1 MINVIFYVKPY
12 RSKQPACFNNWE
24 SQERSK
30 TKDVIFAFFT
40 IRFFCDSFYRCQSPF
55 DTPHTD
61 CCEGKKRIRILF
73 FVRLVFFRQRS
84 GCGYIAWQFEEWR
97 PYFGDYVRLPRNTRS
112 DPAFRCHRWPRRI
125 GVCRFC
131 GREPSPERMFFFKC
145 VYDLCIKPDKN
156 FRNPNLEVSVGG
168 AKGPGLWSFSHS
180 FATGHHYTTAPKKP
194 KKFITV
200 SFSLNLSLPL
210 SLLLSLYCVFPIH
223 WNLDNSS
230 FFNSYLDDRVLNN

>member
-97 PYFGDYVRLPRNTRS
+97 PYFGDYVRLRRNTRS

-131 GREPSPERMFFFKC
+131 GREPSPERMFFLNVC
-145 VYDLCIKPDKN
+145 MVCAL
-156 FRNPNLEVSVGG
+156 NPTKTSEIPIL
-168 AKGPGLWSFSHS
+168 K
-180 FATGHHYTTAPKKP
+180 
-194 KKFITV
+194 
-200 SFSLNLSLPL
+200 
-210 SLLLSLYCVFPIH
+210 SLLAEQKDQDCDRFPIH
-223 WNLDNSS
+223 LRPGIIILQHQKNPKNLSPCHSLLISPSLSLS
-230 FFNSYLDDRVLNN
+230 FFLSIVFFLFTGI